1 MDIYVTA
8 RGYIKEWGF
17 SELRKSLESPSD
29 SALVQ
34 TADRQHVA
42 RERYIYISKS
52 IWTRLINVIV
62 NSKQQQQQQQ
72 TGARSDLMKKVKVNV
87 RE

>member
-34 TADRQHVA
+34 TADRQHL
-42 RERYIYISKS
+42 RYIYIYNQIHFDTLNKCDKS
-52 IWTRLINVIV
+52 IQNNNRNNTA
-62 NSKQQQQQQQ
+62 
-72 TGARSDLMKKVKVNV
+72 T
-87 RE
+87 